1 MTAGVPLAE
10 AERQINR
17 ERILIEEDFVLV
29 SLNCWQTEGPPEKEN
44 RVESVK
50 YAVLHS
56 SGQRFEELE
65 SCMTDYNIILRL

>member
-10 AERQINR
+10 AERQTNR
-17 ERILIEEDFVLV
+17 ERILIEEVFLLV
-29 SLNCWQTEGPPEKEN
+29 SLHCCQTEGPPEKEN

-56 SGQRFEELE
+56 SGQSMDELE
-65 SCMTDYNIILRL
+65 FLMTDCNIILRL